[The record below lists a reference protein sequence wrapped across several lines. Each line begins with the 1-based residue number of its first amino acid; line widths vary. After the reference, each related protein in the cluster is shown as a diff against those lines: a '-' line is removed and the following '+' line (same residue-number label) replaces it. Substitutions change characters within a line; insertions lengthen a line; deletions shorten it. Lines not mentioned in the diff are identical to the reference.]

1 MTENQVAR
9 VVVDAAY
16 RVHTIEALNFLGL
29 AGAWH
34 LS

>member
-1 MTENQVAR
+1 MIDMLQQVPR
-9 VVVDAAY
+9 
-16 RVHTIEALNFLGL
+16 TIEALGFLGL

>member
-1 MTENQVAR
+1 LIDMPQQVPR
-9 VVVDAAY
+9 
-16 RVHTIEALNFLGL
+16 TIEALGFLGL